1 MAGTL
6 GIGID
11 QYGFFVAPDEMMPT
25 DTTREGVYMA
35 GYCQKPM
42 DIPDA
47 VAQGSAAAARAMEA
61 MAQHPRGA
69 EGSKE
74 VAT

>member
-1 MAGTL
+1 VAETL

-11 QYGFFVAPDEMMPT
+11 KYGFFVAPDEMMPT
-25 DTTREGVYMA
+25 DTTRNGVYMA

-61 MAQHPRGA
+61 MAQHPKGGKRT
-69 EGSKE
+69 KE
-74 VAT
+74 VVT